1 MGNWRRLFNVGLK
14 EKKFGLEQALIL
26 ISKRPEIS
34 KDHALVVTAAMEAVG
49 IPDVVVAEAVA
60 AKENLVTSMKEVQV
74 EIAAAEETLVA
85 IENEGQTVLQALR
98 ERVAAD
104 IKRVLDAAK
113 AKAAKIQVRA
123 ADKVRV
129 LSAKIYR
136 IEEWSRRKAAD
147 KENLGVVKEAELK
160 ETLEK
165 MIQTHEQQILSRLEA
180 VRIQMDVSRAGML
193 ADKKYLEESVQKV
206 LQVFTEPA

>member
-1 MGNWRRLFNVGLK
+1 MGIFAKLFGE

-26 ISKRPEIS
+26 LSKRPGIS
-34 KDHALVVTAAMEAVG
+34 QDHALVVTAAMEAVG